1 MVQYDSIKRD
11 WDINIEN
18 NDDGYIMG
26 ITMGY
31 KPSQGIQ
38 TMFQTYIGPQDM
50 KPNMGSVN
58 HDWTVTMGMMKT
70 PS

>member
-1 MVQYDSIKRD
+1 MHFIEPEGVDMVQYDSIKRD

-31 KPSQGIQ
+31 KPS
-38 TMFQTYIGPQDM
+38 
-50 KPNMGSVN
+50 
-58 HDWTVTMGMMKT
+58 
-70 PS
+70 